1 MEALS
6 GLFGGVLGTLGPFI
20 LVLGVLIFIHELGH
34 YLAARSVGV
43 HVDVFSIGFGRAIA
57 GWTGRDGTYWKIG
70 WIPLGGFVKLHGQES
85 PEDRA
90 AAEAEARSK
99 GEPVPVWR
107 DGQTFNEKSVGAR
120 AWVVAAGPLANF
132 LLAAVLLAALYA
144 TAGRPST
151 AAVVTGV
158 QENSA
163 AARAGLVPGDRIV
176 AIDGRSIAR
185 FEEVQATV
193 RLRPGQT
200 LALQVE
206 REGER
211 LPLTATPDRREL
223 TDRFGNVQVIG
234 LLGVSGG
241 VPEYAR
247 LDPFTALLAGA
258 GETVRLT
265 EQTLVALW
273 QMVTGRRGTDE
284 IGGPL
289 RIAQLSG
296 QVAEGGFAPLIGLM
310 ALLSIN
316 LALIN
321 LFPIPVL
328 DGGHLMFYAA
338 EAIRGRPLPPRAL
351 EYGFRA
357 GLALILALFVLATWN
372 DLTQLRVIDW
382 VAGLVG

>member
-1 MEALS
+1 VEALS
-6 GLFGGVLGTLGPFI
+6 GLFGGVVGSVGPFV

-34 YLAARSVGV
+34 YIAARSVGV
-43 HVDVFSIGFGRAIA
+43 LVEVFSIGFGRAIA
-57 GWTGRDGTYWKIG
+57 GWTGRGGTYWKVG

-85 PEDRA
+85 PADRA
-90 AAEAEARSK
+90 AAEAEARRK
-99 GEPVPVWR
+99 GEPAPAWR
-107 DGQTFNEKSVGAR
+107 TGETFGEKSVGAR

-132 LLAAVLLAALYA
+132 LLAAVLLAGLYM
-144 TAGRPST
+144 TVGRPST
-151 AAVVTGV
+151 SAVVTAV

-163 AARAGLVPGDRIV
+163 AARAGIEPGDRIV
-176 AIDGRSIAR
+176 AIDGRTVSR
-185 FEEVQATV
+185 FEEVQTTV
-193 RLRPGQT
+193 RLRPEQT
-200 LALQVE
+200 LALEVE
-206 REGER
+206 RDGAR

-234 LLGVSGG
+234 MLGVSGG

-247 LDPFTALLAGA
+247 LDPASALAVGA

-265 EQTLVALW
+265 EQTLVALG

-296 QVAEGGFAPLIGLM
+296 QVAEGGIAPLVGLM

-321 LFPIPVL
+321 LFPIPIL
-328 DGGHLMFYAA
+328 DGGHLMFFAA
-338 EAIRGRPLPPRAL
+338 EAIRGRPLPLRAQ

-382 VAGLVG
+382 VAGLAG